1 MVSLPRRA
9 RISWGRAMRG
19 GGPEADLSLSR
30 SGQRHIDAPWP
41 REFNQG
47 PYVPEHVLDT
57 AAGHRPCPVTTLW
70 LPFYRL
76 VDRAKG
82 VYGTERNPASRSQP
96 ASIGD
101 HWLCPWYSAP
111 ISSSSACIVASR
123 RSRTN
128 DLTAYLGCRE
138 DGSVY
143 TPTPA
148 IDLIL
153 QIGRAHV

>member
-1 MVSLPRRA
+1 MV
-9 RISWGRAMRG
+9 
-19 GGPEADLSLSR
+19 
-30 SGQRHIDAPWP
+30 
-41 REFNQG
+41 
-47 PYVPEHVLDT
+47 VPH
-57 AAGHRPCPVTTLW
+57 
-70 LPFYRL
+70 
-76 VDRAKG
+76 
-82 VYGTERNPASRSQP
+82 GTEQNPAGRSQP

-153 QIGRAHV
+153 RADDDFIGIAIHGDKALGFLNLLPQIVDGHGLCIH